1 MKTILETNFT
11 DLKLFRRGKVRDV
24 YDLDDK
30 ILIVASDRISAFDYI
45 MPQPV
50 PGKGAILSNIAVF
63 WFNHTQHIL
72 PNHLIS
78 NNPDE
83 YPEIL
88 RKYKEDLQGRSMLVK
103 KTNPF
108 PIEFVVRG
116 YVAGSAWKE
125 YELNGTICGITLP
138 EGMKEFQQLPEPI
151 FTPATKAES
160 GHDINISFEQMCEII
175 GNEKGE
181 YLRNKS
187 VELYNFGHQLLNEKG
202 LILADTKFEFG
213 ENEKGEII
221 LIDEALTPDSSR
233 FWLKSTYAP
242 GIEQMNFDKQV
253 LRDYLLSTDWDRN
266 SPPPDLPDA
275 IIEKTLAKYNEALK
289 MIIK

>member
-83 YPEIL
+83 YPDIL
-88 RKYKEDLQGRSMLVK
+88 QKYKEDLQGRSMLVK

-108 PIEFVVRG
+108 PVEFVVRG

-125 YELNGTICGITLP
+125 YKTNGTICGITLP
-138 EGMKEFQQLPEPI
+138 KGLKEFQQLPEPI

-160 GHDINISFEQMCEII
+160 GHDENISFEEMCEII
-175 GNEKGE
+175 GKEKGE
-181 YLRNKS
+181 YLRSKS
-187 VELYNFGHQLLNEKG
+187 IELFNFGHQLLNEKG

-213 ENEKGEII
+213 ENDKGEII

-242 GIEQMNFDKQV
+242 GIDQMNFDKQV

-266 SPPPDLPDA
+266 SPPPDLPDE
-275 IIEKTLAKYNEALK
+275 IIMKTLAKYNEALK